1 MPCIVGSIDRDWTEV
16 QTLPT
21 SPIGG
26 LVKDKRRKSADQRAA
41 TSHRPAIIDSMLN
54 TALHHDSE
62 GSADQPALVPLV
74 PKREHFQHIDLLKKI
89 VRHFDLPQTLP
100 DLNLHL
106 DQQQAST

>member
-1 MPCIVGSIDRDWTEV
+1 M
-16 QTLPT
+16 LPT

-26 LVKDKRRKSADQRAA
+26 LVKDKRRKSGDQRTA
-41 TSHRPAIIDSMLN
+41 TSHRPAIDNMLN

-62 GSADQPALVPLV
+62 GSADQPALVPQ
-74 PKREHFQHIDLLKKI
+74 REHFQHIALLKKI